1 MTHSRRKGTHGEREV
16 ELLLQ
21 QYGLQTER
29 TLGGRIQLSGDILV
43 HDPAL
48 AIEVRRRE
56 QLRIV
61 EWCRTHEESTPPSHV
76 PVLVFRPNRE
86 PWRVSL
92 RLDDFCSLLG
102 DGAEVVPLR
111 EVA

>member
-1 MTHSRRKGTHGEREV
+1 MTHSRNKGRTAERAV
-16 ELLLQ
+16 ELILQ
-21 QYGLQTER
+21 RHGLQTER
-29 TLGGRIQLSGDILV
+29 ALGGRIQTSGDIVV

-102 DGAEVVPLR
+102 DGADVVPLR